1 VGVDVGVHVC
11 ARSLEI
17 ESVSLYACACVRVCV
32 FAFACEF
39 IEGWSRKIGKAA
51 EQGVRATHQEK
62 SRAAFLTSL
71 LRRLD

>member
-1 VGVDVGVHVC
+1 M
-11 ARSLEI
+11 R
-17 ESVSLYACACVRVCV
+17 VRVCV

-71 LRRLD
+71 LRHLD